1 MLHLCYNLLS
11 FVLQQKKEAKKN
23 SSRPGETMRM
33 GAVIGGHGW
42 LVFGLLGVI

>member
-23 SSRPGETMRM
+23 SSRPVGLWGRLL
-33 GAVIGGHGW
+33 GHGW